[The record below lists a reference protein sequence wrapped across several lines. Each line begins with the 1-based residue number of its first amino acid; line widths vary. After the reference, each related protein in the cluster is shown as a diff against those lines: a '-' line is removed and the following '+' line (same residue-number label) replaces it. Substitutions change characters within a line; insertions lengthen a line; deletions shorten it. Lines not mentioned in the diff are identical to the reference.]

1 MGKHRPLPDDPAQRR
16 QERWR
21 RHLECMHRY
30 REKVW
35 LAEHY
40 AGLDPANVEHLDLVG
55 LAMPKRRPRA

>member
-1 MGKHRPLPDDPAQRR
+1 
-16 QERWR
+16 
-21 RHLECMHRY
+21 MHRY

-35 LAEHY
+35 LAKYY